1 LRGGRARCER
11 FEQSQFE
18 LAAALSQL
26 SFFTAYSPGFDFE
39 TASILR
45 HSLRSSTTACPALPS
60 LQARRRALTAS
71 TRQRGSSCSGSF
83 RLLHHLGRRRRS
95 SGASEKWVLARLRRA
110 FSCRVFR
117 FKVVHINDTNN
128 IEAKIG
134 GSARKIGMQV
144 STTARVSKLK
154 LGENRSGAVVLRG
167 RFERE
172 LRHHPGRRSGW
183 AGRQAERQRLP
194 TQG

>member
-1 LRGGRARCER
+1 MVASSSMEDPCAPLERA
-11 FEQSQFE
+11 EQCRPCTS
-18 LAAALSQL
+18 
-26 SFFTAYSPGFDFE
+26 
-39 TASILR
+39 
-45 HSLRSSTTACPALPS
+45 
-60 LQARRRALTAS
+60 ARRPRVFT
-71 TRQRGSSCSGSF
+71 
-83 RLLHHLGRRRRS
+83 
-95 SGASEKWVLARLRRA
+95 SEKWVLARLRRA

-167 RFERE
+167 RFGRE

-194 TQG
+194 TQGGRLLRVRKKCLRIAAMTVSRTTRLRHDGGRRRRRRRARVPGVLRTA